1 MVHLQKETHQSSLLV
16 SFSQTTLNLEM
27 TEFQIDDK
35 KTLPNVANKRT
46 TFGILDFLLKPRGV
60 TGGWHRMGQEGW
72 TREPPFSDASAFQVQ
87 SLTVER
93 AMTLG
98 YQEQD
103 SKPTFLT

>member
-1 MVHLQKETHQSSLLV
+1 
-16 SFSQTTLNLEM
+16 M
-27 TEFQIDDK
+27 TEFQIDNK

-60 TGGWHRMGQEGW
+60 TGGRHRTGQEGW
-72 TREPPFSDASAFQVQ
+72 AREPQLSDASAFQVK
-87 SLTVER
+87 SLMVER

-103 SKPTFLT
+103 LKPRFLT

>member
-1 MVHLQKETHQSSLLV
+1 
-16 SFSQTTLNLEM
+16 M
-27 TEFQIDDK
+27 TEFQLMTK
-35 KTLPNVANKRT
+35 KSLPNVANKRT

-60 TGGWHRMGQEGW
+60 TGGRPRMGQEGW
-72 TREPPFSDASAFQVQ
+72 TREPPLSDASAFQVK

-103 SKPTFLT
+103 SKPRFLT